1 MIMVWGVKKMLN
13 KFVVID
19 LETTGNIPKKGDK
32 IIQFAAVIIENGKI
46 TKRYS
51 SLINPLKPIPVFIEE
66 LTGLNDE
73 MVKDAPLFSEIAAD
87 VAEMLEGA
95 YFVAH
100 NVLFDLSFLQEELI
114 QAGYEG
120 YYGPVLD
127 TVEMARILYPTAD
140 GYKLSDLAEKEQLN
154 HDRPHQADSDAE
166 VTAEL
171 LLILLAKLTK
181 LPRKTLDLLAQLSGG
196 LKSDIQQ
203 LLEEMLSESNFP
215 IQETPENIEFVRNLA
230 LNKVLH
236 PTGDL
241 NNQKEYSYPS
251 DEEDKISLLKK
262 GISTFEK
269 RTGQFHMM
277 NGVFQAFKEQRH
289 ALIEA
294 GTGVGKSLGYLL
306 PSAFFAK
313 EGNRP
318 IVVSTHTIQ
327 LQEQI
332 IHNEIPLLAKMLPF
346 KIHSVLLK
354 GRSNYISLER
364 FYLTLLE
371 ENDNYDTAL
380 SKMQILVWL
389 TETETGD
396 KDELNL
402 SSGGLIYWN
411 KIKNEQTSF
420 LKDREMQAY
429 DFYLRAQN
437 AAKKA
442 DIIITNHSLLLSD
455 IKGENSILPPYDY
468 CIVDEGHHFE
478 KQASQFFGHTLD
490 YLSTRL
496 LIGQF
501 GLFEQKFLFYHME
514 KLIEFSTSSKNGLM
528 HIFELNRLVSD
539 LLYEME
545 EFFKLTIIYAK
556 KMSMDK
562 RGFYR
567 AKVRFSHKG
576 ADREKAALIHSA
588 ERFSFLLKDLY
599 GAIMERL
606 ELLEVQKD
614 SFSNEQKS
622 KLEEIV
628 TFTNEVLELNK
639 TVQECFIKE
648 SSLVKWIEFD
658 SRSPQNVTTF
668 YAQPAAVASAL
679 NHYFFD
685 VKKGIVFTSAT
696 LTVNDSFHYMLKE
709 IGLDPNETLT
719 LSIPSPFEYK
729 KQVRILIPEDL
740 PEINSVS
747 LDEYVAAISEQIITF
762 AEATK
767 GRMLILFTAYDMLK
781 KTYELIKES
790 GYLDE
795 YVMIAQGI
803 TSGSRTRLTRNFKR
817 YDKAI
822 LFGTSSFWEGVD
834 IPGEDL
840 SCLVMVRLPF
850 SPPDEPLT
858 EAKCQLISQQGG
870 NPFSEYSLPEAI
882 LRFKQ
887 GFGRLIR
894 TETDRGIMIVFDKRI
909 ATTKYGHAFLNSIPY
924 VPVKKGNIDELIEII
939 NRWL

>member
-1 MIMVWGVKKMLN
+1 MLN

-32 IIQFAAVIIENGKI
+32 IIQFAAVIIQNGKI
-46 TKRYS
+46 TKQFS
-51 SLINPLKPIPVFIEE
+51 SLINPQKSIPVFIEE
-66 LTGLNDE
+66 LTGINDE
-73 MVKDAPLFSEIAAD
+73 MVKDAPLFSEIASEVMD
-87 VAEMLEGA
+87 LLEDA

-114 QAGYEG
+114 QAGFEG
-120 YYGPVLD
+120 FFGSVLD

-140 GYKLSDLAEKEQLN
+140 GYKLSDLAEKENLS
-154 HDRPHQADSDAE
+154 HDRPHQADSDAQ

-171 LLILLAKLTK
+171 LLILLEKFTM
-181 LPRKTLDLLAQLSGG
+181 LPKKTLKLLANLSGG

-203 LLEEMLSESNFP
+203 LLEELLIQREKTVEEMPES
-215 IQETPENIEFVRNLA
+215 IVFVDNLA
-230 LNKVLH
+230 LKRVEEFKKDYGSQESFHYPFKEEEKV
-236 PTGDL
+236 
-241 NNQKEYSYPS
+241 E
-251 DEEDKISLLKK
+251 IVKK
-262 GISTFEK
+262 GFTEYEK
-269 RTGQFHMM
+269 RTGQFLMM
-277 NGVFQAFKEQRH
+277 DGVYHAFQEERH

-306 PSAFFAK
+306 PAAYFAK
-313 EGNRP
+313 QCHCP

-327 LQEQI
+327 LQEQLLKS
-332 IHNEIPLLAKMLPF
+332 EIPLLSKMIPF
-346 KIHSVLLK
+346 KIDSVLLK

-364 FYLTLLE
+364 FHLTLLE
-371 ENDNYDTAL
+371 ENDNYDTTL
-380 SKMQILVWL
+380 TKMQILVWL

-402 SSGGLIYWN
+402 SSGGLLYWN

-420 LKDREMQAY
+420 LKNKEWEAY
-429 DFYLRAQN
+429 DFYLSALN
-437 AAKKA
+437 AAKNA

-455 IKGENSILPPYDY
+455 LKGERSIIPPYNY
-468 CIVDEGHHFE
+468 CIIDEGHHFE
-478 KQASQFFGHTLD
+478 KQASQFFGHALD

-501 GLFEQKFLFYHME
+501 GLYEQKFLFYQLEELIDYAGVPKKGLLHTFE
-514 KLIEFSTSSKNGLM
+514 FNKL
-528 HIFELNRLVSD
+528 VAD
-539 LLYEME
+539 LTYEMD
-545 EFFKLTIIYAK
+545 EFFNLNIIYAK
-556 KMSMDK
+556 KMSVNK
-562 RGFYR
+562 KGIYR
-567 AKVRFSHKG
+567 AKVRFPSDG
-576 ADREKAALIHSA
+576 AGREQMALLHSA
-588 ERFSFLLKDLY
+588 ERFVFLIKDLY
-599 GAIMERL
+599 RAIMDRL
-606 ELLEVQKD
+606 ELLDMEIN
-614 SFSNEQKS
+614 SFTDEQKS
-622 KLEEIV
+622 KMEDIV
-628 TFTNEVLELNK
+628 TFANELLELCISI
-639 TVQECFIKE
+639 QDCFIKN
-648 SSLVKWIEFD
+648 SNLVKWIEFD

-668 YAQPAAVASAL
+668 YAQPAAVGEAL
-679 NHYFFD
+679 KEKFFQ

-696 LTVNDSFHYMLKE
+696 LTVNQSFNYMIKE
-709 IGLDPNETLT
+709 IGLDPNETMK

-729 KQVRILIPEDL
+729 NQVRLLIPEDL

-747 LDEYVAAISEQIITF
+747 LDEYVIAISEHIITI

-790 GYLDE
+790 GYLDD

-822 LFGTSSFWEGVD
+822 LLGTSSFWEGVD

-858 EAKCQLISQQGG
+858 EAKCQLIMEQGG
-870 NPFSEYSLPEAI
+870 NAFSDYSLPEAI

-909 ATTKYGHAFLNSIPY
+909 ITTKYGNAFLKSIPP
-924 VPVKKGNIDELIEII
+924 VPIKKGSIDELIELI